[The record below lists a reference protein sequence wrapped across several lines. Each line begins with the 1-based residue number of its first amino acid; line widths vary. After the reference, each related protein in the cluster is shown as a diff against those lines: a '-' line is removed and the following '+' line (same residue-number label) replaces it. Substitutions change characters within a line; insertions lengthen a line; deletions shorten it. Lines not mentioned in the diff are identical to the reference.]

1 MPEATTVRAT
11 VGRQV
16 GQLADAPADTP
27 LSRLSQVCGWNEI
40 LWETPEVTTAA
51 MVGQLADAP
60 ADTPL
65 SRLSHSS
72 SSSHRG
78 HAYAGITRLSHS
90 FSSPTGMWLEWN
102 PVGDAGGH
110 DGTGRGRTTGGSVST
125 CASRHTAFAAVA
137 QLQQLPQGA
146 CVRRDNAAV
155 AQLQQPHR
163 YVAGMESCGRRRR
176 SRRQRWWVRQQ
187 MRQLTHRNRGCRTT
201 PAAPQVCGWNEILWG
216 RRRSRRYGP
225 RSDDGG
231 SASRCAG

>member
-1 MPEATTVRAT
+1 M
-11 VGRQV
+11 V

-137 QLQQLPQGA
+137 QLQQLPQGHA
-146 CVRRDNAAV
+146 
-155 AQLQQPHR
+155 
-163 YVAGMESCGRRRR
+163 YAGITRLSHSFSSPTGMWLE
-176 SRRQRWWVRQQ
+176 
-187 MRQLTHRNRGCRTT
+187 
-201 PAAPQVCGWNEILWG
+201 WNPVG
-216 RRRSRRYGP
+216 DAGGHDGS
-225 RSDDGG
+225 DGG
-231 SASRCAG
+231 SDSRCAS